1 MVTNVSSFGRSG
13 VFDWVVQRL
22 TALILAAYAIYL
34 MTILLLNPDLDFQQ
48 WQALFSS
55 FRMRFFSL
63 VALLSIVAHGWI
75 GMWAI
80 STDYLTTRLM
90 GPKATVLRI
99 LFQIGCILL
108 TLLYLVWG
116 IEILWGN

>member
-22 TALILAAYAIYL
+22 TAAVLAAYTLYL
-34 MTILLLNPDLDFQQ
+34 AAFLVMNPDLDYQQ

-55 FRMRFFSL
+55 FGMRFFSL
-63 VALLSIVAHGWI
+63 VTLLSIVAHGWI

-116 IEILWGN
+116 IEILWGS

>member
-13 VFDWVVQRL
+13 LFDWVIQRL
-22 TALILAAYAIYL
+22 TAVILAAYTLYVLAFL
-34 MTILLLNPDLDFQQ
+34 VTNPDLDYQQ

-55 FRMRFFSL
+55 FGMRFFSL
-63 VALLSIVAHGWI
+63 LTLLAILAHGWI

-90 GPKATVLRI
+90 GPKATALRI
-99 LFQIGCILL
+99 LFQIVSVLL

-116 IEILWGN
+116 IEILWGI

>member
-13 VFDWVVQRL
+13 LFDWVIQRL
-22 TALILAAYAIYL
+22 TAVILAAYTLYL
-34 MTILLLNPDLDFQQ
+34 LATLISNPDLTYQQ
-48 WQALFSS
+48 WQALFST
-55 FRMRFFSL
+55 FGMRFFSL
-63 VALLSIVAHGWI
+63 VTLLSIMAHGWI

-80 STDYLTTRLM
+80 STDYLTSRMM
-90 GPKATVLRI
+90 GPKATGIRI
-99 LFQIGCILL
+99 VFQLGCVLL